1 MSNNL
6 NTISAIKT
14 NYSINDFVAFNP
26 HELNGKYASIVNND
40 TKVIIEDPTLL
51 GHIESKNSEILNK
64 CMTVSTTLLG
74 SNNEYNMPVIFSD
87 IYFNNDNSFN
97 IDGNNLYVENNYV
110 VSGEPK
116 LTLSSAPEL
125 YQLFSNIPSF
135 FNDKNLWKSIAPIQ
149 TALSRKYCRF
159 SICFFTIIN
168 RWFKYFLVKII
179 SR

>member
-1 MSNNL
+1 MSNKL

-26 HELNGKYASIVNND
+26 NELKTGKYASIVNND
-40 TKVIIEDPTLL
+40 AKVIIEDPTLL

-97 IDGNNLYVENNYV
+97 IDGKNLYVENNYV
-110 VSGEPK
+110 VSGD
-116 LTLSSAPEL
+116 PEL
-125 YQLFSNIPSF
+125 YRLFSNTPSF

-159 SICFFTIIN
+159 SFCIFTIIN
-168 RWFKYFLVKII
+168 RWYKYFLVKII